1 MEKTVTGHQS
11 SCSLWSANVSHES
24 HHTKL
29 QPNRNLWSR
38 MLLSVTESES
48 AILPQSVE
56 LIAQRRSL
64 PDFQET
70 RV

>member
-1 MEKTVTGHQS
+1 MFLMNRITLNLSLTGIYG
-11 SCSLWSANVSHES
+11 VE
-24 HHTKL
+24 
-29 QPNRNLWSR
+29 
-38 MLLSVTESES
+38 LLSVTETES